1 MTKGA
6 VGSSPLRSSS
16 AGRSARQPREDFLR
30 AQLWFKREEKGPT
43 VELVRKF
50 TSYCFSTRD
59 KASAIGR
66 EGIERARAT
75 DI

>member
-1 MTKGA
+1 MLEHKWLRFLLVHGA
-6 VGSSPLRSSS
+6 EYGFD
-16 AGRSARQPREDFLR
+16 ET
-30 AQLWFKREEKGPT
+30 KGPT